1 MHLLDEFKMKP
12 LSIVSNFDNA
22 NLSRWKVD
30 QFIIVGLLAA
40 VACMWI
46 SFYFSNV
53 GKIFTGTS
61 VVRQIFGV
69 YAVFVVIM
77 TVKIILD

>member
-1 MHLLDEFKMKP
+1 MH
-12 LSIVSNFDNA
+12 A

-40 VACMWI
+40 VACHWI

-61 VVRQIFGV
+61 AVRQIFGV
-69 YAVFVVIM
+69 CAVFVVIM
-77 TVKIILD
+77 IVKIILD

>member
-1 MHLLDEFKMKP
+1 MHLLDDFKMKP

-22 NLSRWKVD
+22 NLSHWKVD

-53 GKIFTGTS
+53 GKILQEQVLCDKYLGY
-61 VVRQIFGV
+61 VL
-69 YAVFVVIM
+69 Y
-77 TVKIILD
+77 LL